1 MMEKEQ
7 ESTKEDL
14 PDAVSPEKV
23 SLGCTSVK
31 LNVDCYN
38 WGEVTLFW
46 RVCESKQKN
55 EICMPLYV
63 TES

>member
-38 WGEVTLFW
+38 WGEVTLF
-46 RVCESKQKN
+46 
-55 EICMPLYV
+55 
-63 TES
+63 